1 LSLAVSSTAGAGCG
15 VLATVVLVVLARLL
29 PQAASSSATITS
41 AADARIRSSIR
52 MSSGTDPLLD
62 RFEPLDRGRRVKLAL
77 AWVFGPVLWLAALVV
92 ALFLTKHTNAIEI
105 GLLISFG
112 MFVISTMGLIALY
125 GGRLRQEARERSR

>member
-1 LSLAVSSTAGAGCG
+1 
-15 VLATVVLVVLARLL
+15 
-29 PQAASSSATITS
+29 
-41 AADARIRSSIR
+41 